1 MPNITEYISRAAQ
14 ANESAVAAEIITGGN
29 VTPERAHQLRSAI
42 EVAVESFDDSTALE
56 YPELIQPWQPGTDYT
71 VDQRV
76 NWNGTLYKCLQAHT
90 SQPDW
95 TPDAAPSLWMQICET
110 HAGTVDDPIPYSG
123 NMELIEGLY
132 YTQDGVMY
140 RCTRSTG
147 QPVYH
152 ALAELMG
159 IYVEVQA

>member
-1 MPNITEYISRAAQ
+1 MPNITEYISRAAK

-42 EVAVESFDDSTALE
+42 EVAAESFDDSTALE

-76 NWNGTLYKCLQAHT
+76 NYGGTLHKCLQAHT

-95 TPDAAPSLWMQICET
+95 TPDAAPSLWAKVLIPDPDVIPEWEQPDSTNPYMAGDKVT
-110 HAGTVDDPIPYSG
+110 HNGKTWVSDVDNNVWTP
-123 NMELIEGLY
+123 
-132 YTQDGVMY
+132 GVY
-140 RCTRSTG
+140 GWS
-147 QPVYH
+147 
-152 ALAELMG
+152 
-159 IYVEVQA
+159 EVSA